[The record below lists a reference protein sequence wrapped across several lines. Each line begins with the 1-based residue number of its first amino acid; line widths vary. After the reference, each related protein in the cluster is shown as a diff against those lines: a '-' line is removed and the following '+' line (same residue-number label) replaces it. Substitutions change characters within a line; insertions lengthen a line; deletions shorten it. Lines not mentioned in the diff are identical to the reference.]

1 MKGEEENLLKQHFG
15 RNVLLVSDGEWEGM
29 VDQHM
34 DIPVNIRA
42 RTGMNGDEY
51 AAFYVTEVGLKC
63 DVLPKTGVWDVAR
76 DIQGQL
82 KGAIERDEHLLFA
95 KAKGEWE
102 NGGWFEP

>member
-1 MKGEEENLLKQHFG
+1 MNKGRGKLS
-15 RNVLLVSDGEWEGM
+15 RTACWYVLLVSDGEWEGM

-76 DIQGQL
+76 DIQAQL

-102 NGGWFEP
+102 NGG